1 MGSVS
6 AVCWSEDESMI
17 FLENDILFADW
28 LYKTHGPVYA
38 MFALF
43 VILYQQDNNCLCH
56 HGWRHCPVHQEN
68 SNG

>member
-43 VILYQQDNNCLCH
+43 VILFQQDETVR
-56 HGWRHCPVHQEN
+56 G
-68 SNG
+68 